1 MIHWKEFFDS
11 KHESKMQER
20 RRMLMAL
27 NKVTVSD
34 IETTMLKLSQEEETI
49 LKQKPL
55 IEDVITLDDSSD
67 EDNGNAVAAA
77 NDGQNNMEN
86 RNISAMQT
94 SSEDASLLA
103 TLRLLASLD
112 SGKEAIIKRSC
123 FSLTPIMTYHQVV
136 ALVKAWVLSLGS

>member
-1 MIHWKEFFDS
+1 
-11 KHESKMQER
+11 
-20 RRMLMAL
+20 MAL
-27 NKVTVSD
+27 NKVVVSD

>member
-1 MIHWKEFFDS
+1 
-11 KHESKMQER
+11 
-20 RRMLMAL
+20 MAL

-34 IETTMLKLSQEEETI
+34 IETTMLKQSLEEETI
-49 LKQKPL
+49 LKQKPPA
-55 IEDVITLDDSSD
+55 EDVITLDDSSD

-77 NDGQNNMEN
+77 NDGQNNMDN

-112 SGKEAIIKRSC
+112 SGTKAMMEISFFFI
-123 FSLTPIMTYHQVV
+123 TTIMTDHQVV
-136 ALVKAWVLSLGS
+136 ALVKAWVLSWGS

>member
-1 MIHWKEFFDS
+1 
-11 KHESKMQER
+11 
-20 RRMLMAL
+20 MAL

-34 IETTMLKLSQEEETI
+34 IEMTMLKLSQEEETI

-55 IEDVITLDDSSD
+55 MEDVITLDDSSD

-77 NDGQNNMEN
+77 NDGQNNMDN

-112 SGKEAIIKRSC
+112 SGTKAMMEISFFFI
-123 FSLTPIMTYHQVV
+123 TTIMTDHQVV
-136 ALVKAWVLSLGS
+136 ALVKAWVLSWGS

>member
-1 MIHWKEFFDS
+1 
-11 KHESKMQER
+11 
-20 RRMLMAL
+20 MAL
-27 NKVTVSD
+27 NKVTVSN
-34 IETTMLKLSQEEETI
+34 IETMMLKLSQEEETI

-55 IEDVITLDDSSD
+55 MEDVITLDDSSD

-77 NDGQNNMEN
+77 NDGQNNMDN

-112 SGKEAIIKRSC
+112 SGTKAMMEISFFFI
-123 FSLTPIMTYHQVV
+123 TTIMTDHQVV
-136 ALVKAWVLSLGS
+136 ALVKAWVLSWGS

>member
-1 MIHWKEFFDS
+1 
-11 KHESKMQER
+11 
-20 RRMLMAL
+20 MAL

-49 LKQKPL
+49 LNQKPL

-112 SGKEAIIKRSC
+112 SGTKAMMEISFFFI
-123 FSLTPIMTYHQVV
+123 TTIMTDHQVV
-136 ALVKAWVLSLGS
+136 ALVKAWVLSWGS

>member
-1 MIHWKEFFDS
+1 
-11 KHESKMQER
+11 
-20 RRMLMAL
+20 MAL
-27 NKVTVSD
+27 NKVAVSD
-34 IETTMLKLSQEEETI
+34 IEMTMLKLSQEEETI

-55 IEDVITLDDSSD
+55 MEDVITLDDSSD

-77 NDGQNNMEN
+77 NDGQNNMKN

-112 SGKEAIIKRSC
+112 SGTEAIMEISC
-123 FSLTPIMTYHQVV
+123 FPSPP
-136 ALVKAWVLSLGS
+136 S

>member
-1 MIHWKEFFDS
+1 
-11 KHESKMQER
+11 
-20 RRMLMAL
+20 MAL

-34 IETTMLKLSQEEETI
+34 IETMMLKLSQEEETI
-49 LKQKPL
+49 LKQKSL
-55 IEDVITLDDSSD
+55 IVDVITLDDSSD

-77 NDGQNNMEN
+77 NDGQNNMDN

-112 SGKEAIIKRSC
+112 SGTKAMMEISFFFI
-123 FSLTPIMTYHQVV
+123 TTIMTDHQVV
-136 ALVKAWVLSLGS
+136 ALVKAWVLSWGS

>member
-1 MIHWKEFFDS
+1 
-11 KHESKMQER
+11 MQER
-20 RRMLMAL
+20 RRRLMAL

-34 IETTMLKLSQEEETI
+34 IETMMLKLSQEEETI
-49 LKQKPL
+49 LKQKSL

-77 NDGQNNMEN
+77 NDGQNNMDN

-112 SGKEAIIKRSC
+112 SGTKAMMEISFFFI
-123 FSLTPIMTYHQVV
+123 TTIMTDHQVV
-136 ALVKAWVLSLGS
+136 ALVKAWVLSWGS